1 MYNANRSHSYAH
13 SQIMDQEMAPNPNSP
28 TPVAAP
34 VQPIQPELPPR
45 LNSNQI
51 FRGQKTIEIDH
62 GEQRYTLRVT
72 KENKLILTK

>member
-1 MYNANRSHSYAH
+1 
-13 SQIMDQEMAPNPNSP
+13 MAPNPNSP

-34 VQPIQPELPPR
+34 VQPELPPR